1 MSTRTR
7 SDATEAGAPA
17 EQSHD
22 RRRFWRLL
30 LAVVT
35 ALPMAAKGLF
45 YLLSP
50 VSGDASFSDS
60 VAAFENHR
68 SLLEAM
74 KWLDAVFVVTLIP
87 ATIGAAWVARR
98 GAPRLTAAGAVLAL
112 TGFFTGIA
120 LLGGVET
127 PATVTVQ
134 HDLDH
139 AAMGRLDDALQ
150 HEPLLGVASLLFIV
164 GVVFG
169 LGLLGVALKRSHAV
183 PTWAAVAV
191 MVGAAT
197 HPFIPSTIGQ
207 GIGLLVAAAGFAA
220 VSVALVRMPDDAFDL
235 GPIRTEAP

>member
-1 MSTRTR
+1 V
-7 SDATEAGAPA
+7 PA
-17 EQSHD
+17 EQVHD

-30 LAVVT
+30 LAGVT
-35 ALPMAAKGLF
+35 AIPMLAKGVF

-50 VSGDASFSDS
+50 VNGDASFSDS
-60 VAAFENHR
+60 VAAFEHQR
-68 SLLEAM
+68 TLLEAM
-74 KWLDAVFVVTLIP
+74 KWLDAAFVVTLIP
-87 ATIGAAWVARR
+87 ATIGVAWVARR
-98 GAPRLTAAGAVLAL
+98 GAPRLTTAGAVLAL

-134 HDLDH
+134 HGLDA
-139 AAMGRLDDALQ
+139 AAMARLDDAMQ
-150 HEPLLGVASLLFIV
+150 HEPLLGIASLLFIV
-164 GVVFG
+164 GVVLG
-169 LGLLGVALKRSHAV
+169 LGLLGAALKRSRVV

-235 GPIRTEAP
+235 APLRATAP

>member
-7 SDATEAGAPA
+7 SASAATAVPA
-17 EQSHD
+17 ERPHD

-30 LAVVT
+30 LALVT
-35 ALPMAAKGLF
+35 ALPMLAKGLF
-45 YLLSP
+45 YVLSP
-50 VSGDASFSDS
+50 VNGDASFSDS

-68 SLLEAM
+68 RLLEAM
-74 KWLDAVFVVTLIP
+74 TWLDAVFVVTLIP
-87 ATIGAAWVARR
+87 ATIGVAWVARR
-98 GAPRLTAAGAVLAL
+98 GAPRLTAAGAFLAL
-112 TGFFTGIA
+112 TGFFAGIA

-134 HDLDH
+134 HDLD
-139 AAMGRLDDALQ
+139 AGAMARLDDAMQ

-169 LGLLGVALKRSHAV
+169 LGLLGAALKRSHAV

-191 MVGAAT
+191 MIGAAT

-220 VSVALVRMPDDAFDL
+220 VSVALVRLPDDAFDL
-235 GPIRTEAP
+235 APIRAQAP